1 MATTTDT
8 GTPASRPESDP
19 DRAARI
25 KELSRKHVFTSWS
38 AQGALD
44 QVPLAG
50 GEGAT
55 FWDYDGNTY
64 LDLASQL
71 VNVNIGYQHP
81 KLVAAIQ
88 EAAGRLT
95 TIGPGFDSE
104 SRAEAARM
112 VAERAPE
119 GMNKVFFTNAGAEAV
134 ENALRLARQHTGR
147 HKVLA
152 AYRSYHGATAGA
164 ISLTGEARRL
174 GSEPGIPGVVHFWG
188 PYLYR
193 SEFHASTEEEESQRA
208 LQHLRRTVEFEGPQH
223 IAAIILEPVVGS
235 NGVLVPPPGYLEG
248 VRALCDEH
256 GIMFIADEVMAGF
269 ARAGQWFA
277 VQNWDVTP
285 DLITFAKGVNSG
297 YLPLG
302 GVIMSDEIAA
312 TFDER
317 PYPGGLTYSGHALA
331 CASAVA
337 SISIMEEERVL
348 EHVRALD
355 QDVLGPGLRALAE
368 HEVVGD
374 VRGIGA
380 FWALELVADRD
391 TREPLDS
398 TVMAQIGRACKEQ
411 GVWPLIMANRVHV
424 VPPCV
429 ITEDEARRAIDVL
442 GNALATVR

>member
-1 MATTTDT
+1 MATTTHT
-8 GTPASRPESDP
+8 GTTASRPASDP

-44 QVPLAG
+44 QLPLAG
-50 GEGAT
+50 GEGAS

-64 LDLASQL
+64 LDLTSQL

-112 VAERAPE
+112 IAERAPQ

-147 HKVLA
+147 HKILA

-164 ISLTGEARRL
+164 ISLTGEARRH

-193 SEFHASTEEEESQRA
+193 SEFHASTEEEESERA
-208 LQHLRRTVEFEGPQH
+208 LQHLRHTVEFEGPQH

-256 GIMFIADEVMAGF
+256 GILFIADEVMAGF
-269 ARAGQWFA
+269 ARTGQWFA
-277 VQNWDVTP
+277 VQNWGVTP

-348 EHVRALD
+348 EHVRALG

-368 HEVVGD
+368 HEVVGE

-380 FWALELVADRD
+380 FWAVELVADRD
-391 TREPLDS
+391 TRDPLGGKEI
-398 TVMAQIGRACKEQ
+398 AQVGRACKEQ

-442 GNALATVR
+442 GGALAAVR